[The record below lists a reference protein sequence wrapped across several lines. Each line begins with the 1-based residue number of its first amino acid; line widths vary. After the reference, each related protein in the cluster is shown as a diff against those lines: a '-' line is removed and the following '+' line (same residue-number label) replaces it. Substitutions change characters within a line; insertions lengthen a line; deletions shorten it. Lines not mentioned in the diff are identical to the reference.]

1 MCAGGVCIDVHT
13 AIYATAVP
21 AMTTEKRKVQ
31 LTGGSTLIISLPIKW
46 VREVGINPG
55 DEVFITPQSDRSL
68 LMTTAPK
75 TKEQMYETTIKL
87 FPDESPENN
96 LRILIA
102 HYLVGYDIIKLISQ
116 KGFGAS
122 DRKWIKDA
130 VRKRLIGL
138 EVIEES
144 QNELILQS
152 LLNYHDLPLTKT
164 MQSMSRI
171 ISSMQEDAMQALR
184 DNDTDLAQDIIQ
196 RDDEVDRFY
205 LLIVRQLKAAIED
218 VQLSEKIGLA
228 HPRECLG
235 YRLIAKSMERIGD
248 HAEKIAR
255 NIIKLD
261 CNVDN
266 IDQICKMGDM
276 AHDVFTRAITSLSR
290 KDMKEANDVI
300 MDAEKVVAMGISI
313 DKESRIDCGMTD
325 VSFIL
330 ESLRRIAE
338 YGADIAEISI
348 NLNTEELRSPQKL
361 LKS

>member
-1 MCAGGVCIDVHT
+1 MHST
-13 AIYATAVP
+13 TVP

-55 DEVFITPQSDRSL
+55 DEVFITPQLDRSL

-116 KGFGAS
+116 KGFDAS

-171 ISSMQEDAMQALR
+171 ISSMQADAMQALR

-255 NIIKLD
+255 TIIKLD
-261 CNVDN
+261 CSVDN
-266 IDQICKMGDM
+266 IDRICKMGDM
-276 AHDVFTRAITSLSR
+276 AHDVFTRAITSLSG
-290 KDMKEANDVI
+290 KDMKEANEVI
-300 MDAEKVVAMGISI
+300 TDAEKVVAMGISI
-313 DKESRIDCGMTD
+313 GKENNIDCDMTD
-325 VSFIL
+325 ISFIL

-348 NLNTEELRSPQKL
+348 NLNTEELRSSQKL

>member
-1 MCAGGVCIDVHT
+1 MHST
-13 AIYATAVP
+13 TVP

-55 DEVFITPQSDRSL
+55 DEVFITPQLDRSL

-205 LLIVRQLKAAIED
+205 LLIIRQLKAAIED

-235 YRLIAKSMERIGD
+235 YRLIVKSMERIGD

-266 IDQICKMGDM
+266 IDQICKMGAM
-276 AHDVFTRAITSLSR
+276 AHDVFTRAITSLSG
-290 KDMKEANDVI
+290 KDMKEANEVI
-300 MDAEKVVAMGISI
+300 TDAEKVVAMGISI
-313 DKESRIDCGMTD
+313 GKENNMDCDMTD
-325 VSFIL
+325 ISFIL

-348 NLNTEELRSPQKL
+348 NLNTEELRSSQKL